1 MDVGAFCRRL
11 LIRDL
16 IISMGKISV
25 TELAERFNVSKNTIS
40 RDISLLSGIVPI
52 TGKTGRKGGYFYTG
66 DKILTLAL
74 PEAEGLAH
82 ALSEL
87 HSNNVYILTFIK
99 KLTR

>member
-16 IISMGKISV
+16 IISLGKISV

-52 TGKTGRKGGYFYTG
+52 TGKTGRKRC
-66 DKILTLAL
+66 I
-74 PEAEGLAH
+74 
-82 ALSEL
+82 
-87 HSNNVYILTFIK
+87 
-99 KLTR
+99 R